1 MAFIGIPIAHHQP
14 IMKIVFSLALA
25 CFFGSLA
32 SAQEGFKPLFNG
44 KDFSGWT
51 VVNGNGQFTIDGD
64 CIVGAGEN
72 VKSNTFLR
80 TDKTYKNFDFTFEMK
95 FDDLS
100 GNSGMMF
107 RGLQKEGKD
116 GRVHGY
122 QCEHD
127 NGKARAWTA
136 GLYDEARRGWL
147 SPAKIDKKSK
157 PEQIALA
164 KAFTEQGQ
172 KIFRWTDWNQVRIR
186 CEGNHIQIW
195 LNDEVR
201 VDYKDE
207 APEFTPEG
215 FFALQVHS
223 GKSCKV
229 RWRKLIIKEL

>member
-1 MAFIGIPIAHHQP
+1 MKLRTLIAA
-14 IMKIVFSLALA
+14 SLLALPLCQA
-25 CFFGSLA
+25 A
-32 SAQEGFKPLFNG
+32 EPGFTDLFNG
-44 KDFSGWT
+44 TDLTGWKR
-51 VVNGNGQFTIDGD
+51 VNGNGEYKIEDKQ
-64 CIVGAGEN
+64 IVGFGEN

-80 TDKTYKNFDFTFEMK
+80 TEKTYKDFDFRFEMK

-107 RGLQKEGKD
+107 RGLQKPGDD

-147 SPAKIDKKSK
+147 EPKKGDKDTEEDKKA
-157 PEQIALA
+157 QAD
-164 KAFTEQGQ
+164 FTKQGQ
-172 KIFRWTDWNQVRIR
+172 KITKWEDWNEVRIV
-186 CEGNHIQIW
+186 CKGKHIQIW
-195 LNDEVR
+195 LNGEER
-201 VDYKDE
+201 VDYTDEGKD
-207 APEFTPEG
+207 FTPEG

-229 RWRKLIIKEL
+229 RWRNIRIKEL